1 MIDIENEVITLVT
14 DELFAKGISAS
25 VESVLNLNP
34 SEFPTVC
41 VEEIEN
47 SSYGLSA
54 DSFSNE
60 NHASV
65 GYEINVFTND
75 VSGKKQNAKEILAV
89 IDNMLIARGFSRIS
103 KTQLSLDNGTKM
115 RIIARYRAYV
125 SRNQTIYRR

>member
-1 MIDIENEVITLVT
+1 MIDIENEVITIVHDGLY
-14 DELFAKGISAS
+14 ENGINAS

-34 SEFPTVC
+34 SSFPTVC

-47 SSYGLSA
+47 TSYGMTA

-60 NHASV
+60 NHAAV

-75 VSGKKQNAKEILAV
+75 VSGKKQKAKDILAV
-89 IDNMLIARGFSRIS
+89 IDKLLLARGFSRLS
-103 KTQLSLDNGTKM
+103 KTQLSLDNGTKF
-115 RIIARYRAYV
+115 RLIVRYRAYV

>member
-47 SSYGLSA
+47 SSYGMSA
-54 DSFSNE
+54 DSSSNE

>member
-1 MIDIENEVITLVT
+1 MIDIENQVISLVT
-14 DELFAKGISAS
+14 DVLFQNNISAT

-34 SEFPTVC
+34 STFPTVC

-47 SSYGLSA
+47 STYDLSA

-75 VSGKKQNAKEILAV
+75 VSGKKQNAKDILAV
-89 IDNMLIARGFSRIS
+89 IDRMLIARGFSRVS
-103 KTQLSLDNGTKM
+103 ENALSLDNGTKY
-115 RIIARYRAYV
+115 RLIARYRATV
-125 SRNQTIYRR
+125 GKDEIIYRR

>member
-47 SSYGLSA
+47 SSYGMSA

-75 VSGKKQNAKEILAV
+75 VSGKKQNAKEILSV

>member
-14 DELFAKGISAS
+14 DTLFAENITAS

-47 SSYGLSA
+47 SSYDGSA
-54 DSFSNE
+54 DTKSNE

-65 GYEINVFTND
+65 SYEINVFTND
-75 VSGKKQNAKEILAV
+75 VSGKKQKAKAILAV
-89 IDNMLIARGFSRIS
+89 INDALIARGFSRLS
-103 KTQLSLDNGTKM
+103 KTELSLDNGTKY
-115 RIIARYRAYV
+115 RLIARYRAYAD
-125 SRNQTIYRR
+125 SNNIIYRR

>member
-1 MIDIENEVITLVT
+1 MIDIENDVITLVT
-14 DELFAKGISAS
+14 DELYSHSISAS

-34 SEFPTVC
+34 STFPTVC

-47 SSYGLSA
+47 ASYGLSA
-54 DSFSNE
+54 DNATNE

-75 VSGKKQNAKEILAV
+75 VSGKKQNAKSILEV

-103 KTQLSLDNGTKM
+103 KTQLSLNNGTMM
-115 RIIARYRAYV
+115 RIVARYRAYV
-125 SRNQTIYRR
+125 SKNNTIYRR